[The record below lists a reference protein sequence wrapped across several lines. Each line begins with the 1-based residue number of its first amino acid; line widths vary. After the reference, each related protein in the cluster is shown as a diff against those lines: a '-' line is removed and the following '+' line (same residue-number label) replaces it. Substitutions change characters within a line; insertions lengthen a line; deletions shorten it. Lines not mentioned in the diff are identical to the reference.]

1 MREPGVPTGP
11 QTEPRDGR
19 PLYGSTLIAS
29 KPAGTLSPTALTV
42 AIVLHVV
49 VFGALLVISKPFSRG
64 DKPTVLENITII
76 IPEEEP
82 AEITLPVTNTPVA
95 PPKKDEPR
103 RAQPNP
109 ATPEAEPELTFTP
122 GPIREL
128 PPVTEGP
135 ETVEPTGEGRPSPA
149 RSLTERLKPPLLDPR
164 LGSQP
169 TYSLPPDNSP
179 AAGVRAR
186 VSQSIAMYNDSMAA
200 EAAAR
205 DRGLDWTKTTKDGK
219 RWGIGP
225 DGKIYLGDIV
235 LPKMVAFTPPPGK
248 RDEINA
254 RNRDFAE
261 IEAQAN
267 REIGRQ
273 TFKDRVKAVRARKD
287 REREEKKKAA
297 EDGPITN

>member
-1 MREPGVPTGP
+1 
-11 QTEPRDGR
+11 
-19 PLYGSTLIAS
+19 
-29 KPAGTLSPTALTV
+29 
-42 AIVLHVV
+42 
-49 VFGALLVISKPFSRG
+49 
-64 DKPTVLENITII
+64 
-76 IPEEEP
+76 
-82 AEITLPVTNTPVA
+82 
-95 PPKKDEPR
+95 
-103 RAQPNP
+103 
-109 ATPEAEPELTFTP
+109 
-122 GPIREL
+122 
-128 PPVTEGP
+128 
-135 ETVEPTGEGRPSPA
+135 
-149 RSLTERLKPPLLDPR
+149 LTERLKPPVLDPR
-164 LGSQP
+164 LGNSP

-186 VSQSIAMYNDSMAA
+186 VSQSLAMYNDSMAA

-225 DGKIYLGDIV
+225 DGKIYLGDVVLERARIV
-235 LPKMVAFTPPPGK
+235 LAPPPGK
-248 RDEINA
+248 RDEIYA

-287 REREEKKKAA
+287 REREEKKKAV